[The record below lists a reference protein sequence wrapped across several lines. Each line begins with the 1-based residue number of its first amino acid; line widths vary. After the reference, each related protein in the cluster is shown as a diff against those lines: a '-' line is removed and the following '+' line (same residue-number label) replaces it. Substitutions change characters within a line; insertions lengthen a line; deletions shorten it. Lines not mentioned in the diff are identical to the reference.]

1 MLGLLAQLQAL
12 TEVFRCVAG
21 ETLELYRLRVWLAA
35 RLILENPGLVPF
47 DKGGFDGDLVAAA
60 EQGESL
66 AAELLATGVNIAVV
80 ESPFYRTEETANA
93 PAEVIGPFWTND
105 QGLVRFDVFKMRGAD
120 WVSFA
125 RRTIAIGRTEPLFIL
140 PAASSVSADGLTVD
154 VPQGTLWISATLLVP
169 GTQGFVGLRIQSARI
184 VVEAPLP
191 ASAPRGRWVVGRS
204 APWTVT
210 LEPEQPGPEDVSG
223 FGFDLPERLEISH
236 NGSVRLEGVVTLT
249 DPEGAIALSPAGTAV
264 KVPGGI
270 RFPFDAQPTEF
281 RMNALAPYPVRWRG
295 KHRIGAASW
304 LLPFA
309 LEGKARGEALHGGLI
324 ELGLADGETT
334 AGVAGTTAALS
345 WSRSRLRLAASGF
358 SCLVAG
364 ARGRGVAQ
372 VSTWAGAGSRFR
384 IGSGPK
390 VISLSWSRAGTW
402 SLLLGPGELSTA
414 WSAPR
419 AADSTPL
426 QLPAP
431 NVASL
436 GLSRSTDGK
445 WLTTLSAMVPDA
457 VAATLPLRGLAL
469 PNLYVPVHGP
479 RRMAAGG
486 RGRRFLTMDNGFAW
500 LKLDARMAEP
510 MLPDP
515 YAASWTRTR
524 SDARAESALDVLLDW
539 DDLAEPAVRTQFAS
553 QLTWPEPQGIDP
565 EREEENTADARFRRH
580 LHISR
585 DHARQDLKM
594 LDLSSNAQLFGIA
607 IAREGLAEATLAAD
621 SRLALPMA
629 SARLFL
635 QPQVHWEPVRNLS
648 PAPPDSIIRSKSQ
661 GRPGWG
667 AVVDPKPVIA
677 VPEDVA
683 TRIVQAPEAGAT
695 AAMLFSL
702 PFGLRAFAY
711 FGADDDRGKPAP
723 ARVQFHV
730 PHFGGKLAAATQIR
744 LEALDRMI
752 PGIQP
757 TPDARM
763 MAGTMTAVEPQVG
776 DPPHVLPEEFRKAFS
791 RFVDGVPVHRVDLS
805 GYGLSC
811 FSRWREDPDPLLD
824 FIGITQVRFDV
835 MIGRTAY
842 QVIEMRSYLV
852 SCQCRVVR
860 TIVLDR
866 ANSGVVERID
876 SGWKAIEDGTF
887 QRYQAFD
894 TGLVRRFSNIRN
906 IRILDRPP
914 IGIGS
919 WSWQA
924 VTYDADAHLGEPGRE
939 TVVSIRGHAGY
950 IPIAPVAKL
959 TDPPPSAN
967 RLTAV
972 RLGELFQRLGGPM
985 GGPVDAHL
993 SLADTLPFRVTG
1005 IYADRAPVPTPGAPP
1020 NFVVAVNGSPSLPRA
1035 GEWNCIR
1042 IGPNGEAAPVDPRQ
1056 GVPVIRAPSGTSSSY
1071 RFRAA
1076 ADAYRGGGDEFGFMM
1091 AVEGGRVLFPRPEVN
1106 PSAPGRVTTS
1116 PPELADAYALS
1127 QATGLLPPRTRR
1139 LRCDRDSVF
1148 AVAGQNE
1155 WTLLTTDFTVQAP
1168 DKALAGAAKW
1178 QLERAFDPRVDV
1190 GNQRLKLVVDSAQ
1203 DAVPWEIERTGKDV
1217 LDLKLPGLPIP
1228 HILSLMGT
1236 FVARHGKRTENTQP
1250 DVIFGPALDELKSVL
1265 DALNKFGNLELPFDI
1280 DVRAVPGP
1288 TPAFD
1293 VLFHLRLRVPG
1304 REHERIDIG
1313 VGKFMGQFDVNGQL
1327 RAALGGPA
1335 SGQLRLAF
1343 EGDVQQGILPPA
1355 LYAGGHFRFAITI
1368 SDSADPVVELAL
1380 ATTASIGGDLIKGLI
1395 EVEVTVRYGYT
1406 LIPHTLEPGVLL
1418 GLEARA
1424 KLLSGLLGV
1433 SFGADAMARV
1443 KRLTVPPR
1451 DRANIVVFVELR
1463 VIATIE
1469 VLWGLADEEE
1479 ELHTQFEQTI
1489 PLGPVAAVLS
1499 GHPLFLA
1506 ATVL

>member
-1 MLGLLAQLQAL
+1 MPGLLAQLQAL
-12 TEVFRCVAG
+12 TEALRCVAG

-35 RLILENPGLVPF
+35 RLILENPSLLPF
-47 DKGGFDGDLVAAA
+47 DKGGFHGDLVAAA
-60 EQGESL
+60 EQGEVL
-66 AAELLATGVNIAVV
+66 AAELLAMGINIAVV

-93 PAEVIGPFWTND
+93 PAELIGPFWTKH
-105 QGLVRFDVFKMRGAD
+105 QGLVRFDVLKTRVAD
-120 WVSFA
+120 WVSIA
-125 RRTIAIGRTEPLFIL
+125 RRTIAIGRTEPLFVL
-140 PAASSVSADGLTVD
+140 PAASSVSANGLAVD
-154 VPQGTLWISATLLVP
+154 VPRGTVWISATLVVP
-169 GTQGFVGLRIQSARI
+169 GTQGFVGLRIKSARI
-184 VVEAPLP
+184 VVDTPLP
-191 ASAPRGRWVVGRS
+191 TSSTRGRWVVGRS
-204 APWTVT
+204 ASWTAS
-210 LEPEQPGPEDVSG
+210 LEPEQPAPGDVNG
-223 FGFDLPERLEISH
+223 FGFDLPKRLEISH
-236 NGSVRLEGVVTLT
+236 SGSVRLEGVVTLT
-249 DPEGAIALSPAGTAV
+249 DPEGAIVLSPAGTAT
-264 KVPGGI
+264 KVAGGI
-270 RFPFDAQPTEF
+270 RFPLDAQPNEF
-281 RMNALAPYPVRWRG
+281 RMNALPPHPVRWRG
-295 KHRIGAASW
+295 RHRIGAAGW

-309 LEGKARGEALHGGLI
+309 LEGKARGQARHGGLI
-324 ELGLADGETT
+324 ELGLADGETN
-334 AGVAGTTAALS
+334 ADVVGTTATLS
-345 WSRSRLRLAASGF
+345 WARFRLRLAASGF
-358 SCLVAG
+358 SCLVAA
-364 ARGRGVAQ
+364 ARGRGVAEL
-372 VSTWAGAGSRFR
+372 STWAGAASRFR

-390 VISLSWSRAGTW
+390 VISLSWSRDGAL
-402 SLLLGPGELSTA
+402 SLLLGPGELSNE

-426 QLPAP
+426 QLPTP

-436 GLSRSTDGK
+436 GLSRSADGK

-457 VAATLPLRGLAL
+457 VAATLPLRGFAL

-515 YAASWTRTR
+515 YAASWSRNR
-524 SDARAESALDVLLDW
+524 SDARVESALDVLLDW
-539 DDLAEPAVRTQFAS
+539 DDVAEPAVRTQLAS
-553 QLTWPEPQGIDP
+553 QLPWPEPQRIDP
-565 EREEENTADARFRRH
+565 ARETDTTADERFRRH
-580 LHISR
+580 LHLAR
-585 DHARQDLKM
+585 DHAHQDLKM

-621 SRLALPMA
+621 SQLTLPMA

-648 PAPPDSIIRSKSQ
+648 PDPPDSTIRSKSQ
-661 GRPGWG
+661 GMPGWAAASDSG
-667 AVVDPKPVIA
+667 PVTA
-677 VPEDVA
+677 LPEHVA
-683 TRIVQAPEAGAT
+683 TRIVEAPEAGM
-695 AAMLFSL
+695 AAAVLFSL

-711 FGADDDRGKPAP
+711 FGTNDDRRKPAQ
-723 ARVQFHV
+723 AHVQFHV
-730 PHFGGKLAAATQIR
+730 PHFAGKLAAATQIR

-752 PGIQP
+752 PGVQP

-763 MAGTMTAVEPQVG
+763 MAGTMTAVEPQAG
-776 DPPHVLPEEFRKAFS
+776 DPPHVLAKDFRQAFS

-811 FSRWREDPDPLLD
+811 FSRWREDPDPSID

-835 MIGRTAY
+835 MIGRTSY

-860 TIVLDR
+860 TIILER

-887 QRYQAFD
+887 QRYQPFD

-914 IGIGS
+914 IWIGA

-924 VTYDADAHLGEPGRE
+924 VSYDADAHLGEPGRE
-939 TVVSIRGHAGY
+939 TVVPIRGHAGY
-950 IPIAPVAKL
+950 IPTAPVTTLA
-959 TDPPPSAN
+959 DPPPPAN
-967 RLTAV
+967 GLTA
-972 RLGELFQRLGGPM
+972 RELGNLFQRLGGPM

-993 SLADTLPFRVTG
+993 SLAGTLPFRVTG
-1005 IYADRAPVPTPGAPP
+1005 IYADRAPVLGADP
-1020 NFVVAVNGSPSLPRA
+1020 NFVVAVNGSPGLPRA

-1042 IGPNGEAAPVDPRQ
+1042 IGPNGEAAPVDPKR
-1056 GVPVIRAPSGTSSSY
+1056 GVPVIRAPSGASSY

-1076 ADAYRGGGDEFGFMM
+1076 ADAYRSSGDEFGFMM
-1091 AVEGGRVLFPRPEVN
+1091 AVEGGRVLFPRPEVD

-1127 QATGLLPPRTRR
+1127 QATGLLPARTRR
-1139 LRCDRDSVF
+1139 LRCGQDSEF
-1148 AVAGQNE
+1148 AVTGQNE

-1168 DKALAGAAKW
+1168 DTTLAGAAKW
-1178 QLERAFDPRVDV
+1178 QLERALDV
-1190 GNQRLKLVVDSAQ
+1190 GNQRLKLVVDSAP
-1203 DAVPWEIERTGKDV
+1203 DAVPWGIERTGKDV
-1217 LDLKLPGLPIP
+1217 LELKLPDLPVP

-1265 DALNKFGNLELPFDI
+1265 DALNKFSNLNLPFDI
-1280 DVRAVPGP
+1280 DVRAAPGP

-1293 VLFHLRLRVPG
+1293 VLFHLRLRIPG

-1313 VGKFMGQFDVNGQL
+1313 VGKFMGQFDVDGQL

-1343 EGDVQQGILPPA
+1343 EGDVQQGIIPPA
-1355 LYAGGHFRFAITI
+1355 LYAGGHFRFAITV

-1406 LIPHTLEPGVLL
+1406 LIPLTLEPGVLL

-1451 DRANIVVFVELR
+1451 DKANIVVFVELR

-1479 ELHTQFEQTI
+1479 ELHTEFEQTI
-1489 PLGPVAAVLS
+1489 PLAPVAFVAS
-1499 GHPLFLA
+1499 GHPLLLA